1 MAKTLMIGLT
11 GSGYNRKVN
20 EDTFSCQGRI
30 YPDMISG
37 HEEKSIGSSDY
48 NQLYIVTEGFGGP
61 AIGDLSGRVAQAL
74 ALEMSEHLDFYRGDE
89 FDFVSFSRD
98 FLSEADQRIKIQ
110 IRNKTDQAGG
120 ISLCLLL
127 IDGNDAYIL
136 NLGNTA
142 SFLFRDEDL
151 LRLTKPN
158 MFANGNPSIWL
169 GQGSP
174 IAITEF
180 EPAIRRLVLTPG
192 DIILM
197 ATQSVYSAYSS
208 ADMRQEFLSP
218 DAFAGTIRAI
228 HEGSLSYNETENHT
242 TVAVK
247 IQSLEHSEPM
257 PVPAE
262 DSEYQHIMPN
272 PYQRPSEKF
281 NQQKKTTAFGIHD
294 NIPGDDWY
302 NNDYHSAGRAA
313 SAAQE
318 YSRMKQINNEF
329 DDLQEDGDMG
339 YHHGPDTDN
348 KVRENPF
355 ATFFRYLLLGFLI
368 GLVILLII
376 WFVVLS

>member
-1 MAKTLMIGLT
+1 MIGLT
-11 GSGYNRKVN
+11 GSGLNRKVN

-74 ALEMSEHLDFYRGDE
+74 ALEMSERLDLYRGDE
-89 FDFVSFSRD
+89 FDFIGFSRD
-98 FLSEADQRIKIQ
+98 YLIEADQRIKIQ
-110 IRNKTDQAGG
+110 IRNKTDQPGG

-142 SFLFRDEDL
+142 SFLFRDEEL

-158 MFANGNPSIWL
+158 MLADGNPSIWL

-174 IAITEF
+174 IAVSDY
-180 EPAIRRLVLTPG
+180 EPVTRRLVLTPG

-197 ATQSVYSAYSS
+197 TTRSVYSAYAA
-208 ADMRQEFLSP
+208 ADLRQSFLSP
-218 DAFAGTIRAI
+218 DAFVGTIRAI
-228 HEGSLSYNETENHT
+228 HEESLSFNETENHT

-247 IQSLEHSEPM
+247 IQNLEHSEPASI
-257 PVPAE
+257 PIE
-262 DSEYQHIMPN
+262 NSEYQHIMQN
-272 PYQRPSEKF
+272 PYQRPPEEYNK
-281 NQQKKTTAFGIHD
+281 QKKAIAYNIYDQIPED
-294 NIPGDDWY
+294 NWH
-302 NNDYHSAGRAA
+302 NKDYRSASRAA
-313 SAAQE
+313 TVAQE
-318 YSRMKQINNEF
+318 YSRMKQNNNKF
-329 DDLQEDGDMG
+329 DVLQENYDIN
-339 YHHGPDTDN
+339 YHHAPDADN
-348 KVRENPF
+348 KSRENPF
-355 ATFFRYLLLGFLI
+355 ATFFRFLLLGFLI

-376 WFVVLS
+376 WFFVLS

>member
-1 MAKTLMIGLT
+1 
-11 GSGYNRKVN
+11 
-20 EDTFSCQGRI
+20 
-30 YPDMISG
+30 
-37 HEEKSIGSSDY
+37 
-48 NQLYIVTEGFGGP
+48 
-61 AIGDLSGRVAQAL
+61 
-74 ALEMSEHLDFYRGDE
+74 
-89 FDFVSFSRD
+89 
-98 FLSEADQRIKIQ
+98 
-110 IRNKTDQAGG
+110 
-120 ISLCLLL
+120 
-127 IDGNDAYIL
+127 
-136 NLGNTA
+136 
-142 SFLFRDEDL
+142 
-151 LRLTKPN
+151 
-158 MFANGNPSIWL
+158 
-169 GQGSP
+169 
-174 IAITEF
+174 
-180 EPAIRRLVLTPG
+180 
-192 DIILM
+192 
-197 ATQSVYSAYSS
+197 
-208 ADMRQEFLSP
+208 
-218 DAFAGTIRAI
+218 
-228 HEGSLSYNETENHT
+228 
-242 TVAVK
+242 
-247 IQSLEHSEPM
+247 M

>member
-11 GSGYNRKVN
+11 GSGLSRKVN

-74 ALEMSEHLDFYRGDE
+74 ALEMSEHLDFYRGDL
-89 FDFVSFSRD
+89 FDFVRFSRD
-98 FLSEADQRIKIQ
+98 FLIEADQRIKVQ

-120 ISLCLLL
+120 ISLCMLL

-142 SFLFRDEDL
+142 SFLFRDEEL

-158 MFANGNPSIWL
+158 MLADGNPSIWL
-169 GQGSP
+169 GQGCPLALSDY
-174 IAITEF
+174 
-180 EPAIRRLVLTPG
+180 EPNTRRLVLTPG

-197 ATQSVYSAYSS
+197 TTRSVYSAYAA
-208 ADMRQEFLSP
+208 ADLRQSFLSP
-218 DAFAGTIRAI
+218 DAFVGTIRGI
-228 HEGSLSYNETENHT
+228 HEESLSFNETENHT

-247 IQSLEHSEPM
+247 IQSLEHSEPAPIPM
-257 PVPAE
+257 E
-262 DSEYQHIMPN
+262 NSEYQYIMQN
-272 PYQRPSEKF
+272 PYQRPSEKY
-281 NQQKKTTAFGIHD
+281 NKQNKAIAHNIYDQIPED
-294 NIPGDDWY
+294 NWY
-302 NNDYHSAGRAA
+302 NNDYRSASRAA
-313 SAAQE
+313 TAAQE
-318 YSRMKQINNEF
+318 YSRMKQTNNEF
-329 DDLQEDGDMG
+329 DFLQENGDMDSR
-339 YHHGPDTDN
+339 HATDADN
-348 KVRENPF
+348 NRENPF
-355 ATFFRYLLLGFLI
+355 ATFFRFLLLGFLI

-376 WFVVLS
+376 WFFVLS